1 METLPDPCDDRVVKT
16 LDPPPQRPL
25 SEELFFDSSGLPN
38 YNVIKK
44 HLAKEGKIQKEQFM
58 KLILDTTEILK

>member
-1 METLPDPCDDRVVKT
+1 METLPDPCDDRVVKSF
-16 LDPPPQRPL
+16 DPPPQKPL
-25 SEELFFDSSGLPN
+25 SEELFFDSAGLPD

-44 HLAKEGKIQKEQFM
+44 HLAKEGKIHKEQFM